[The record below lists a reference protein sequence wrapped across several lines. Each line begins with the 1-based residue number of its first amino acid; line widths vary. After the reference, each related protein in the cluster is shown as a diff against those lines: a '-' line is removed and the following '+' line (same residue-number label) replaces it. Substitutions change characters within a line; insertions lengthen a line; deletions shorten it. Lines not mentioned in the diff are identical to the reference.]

1 MQFDIDM
8 KSQPVKDACSDI
20 LKKGQRNMRYML
32 KKKYFNDVP
41 ANQVRTTSPLAIMS
55 DEQWKKLVEMWSN
68 PKHKVSFLNI
78 ARKCLLKV
86 NGPPVPLMVA
96 FLQEKCLKA
105 KDSREQVKLQQKTGS
120 RSYIAHCYAVV
131 SYYSDLFHK

>member
-68 PKHKVSFLNI
+68 PKHGILSKY
-78 ARKCLLKV
+78 
-86 NGPPVPLMVA
+86 
-96 FLQEKCLKA
+96 
-105 KDSREQVKLQQKTGS
+105 
-120 RSYIAHCYAVV
+120 RSQM
-131 SYYSDLFHK
+131 FT

>member
-68 PKHKVSFLNI
+68 SKHKVSFLNI

-86 NGPPVPLMVA
+86 NGPPVPPNVQIFIRLFFA
-96 FLQEKCLKA
+96 
-105 KDSREQVKLQQKTGS
+105 GS
-120 RSYIAHCYAVV
+120 LAV
-131 SYYSDLFHK
+131 

>member
-8 KSQPVKDACSDI
+8 KSQLVKDACSDI
-20 LKKGQRNMRYML
+20 LKKGQWNMRYML

-86 NGPPVPLMVA
+86 NGPPVPPNVQIFIRLFFA
-96 FLQEKCLKA
+96 
-105 KDSREQVKLQQKTGS
+105 GS
-120 RSYIAHCYAVV
+120 LAV
-131 SYYSDLFHK
+131 

>member
-1 MQFDIDM
+1 
-8 KSQPVKDACSDI
+8 
-20 LKKGQRNMRYML
+20 MRHML
-32 KKKYFNDVP
+32 SEV
-41 ANQVRTTSPLAIMS
+41 VLTSFAGTSL
-55 DEQWKKLVEMWSN
+55 QWKKLLEMWSN
-68 PKHKVSFLNI
+68 SKHKVSFLNI
-78 ARKCLLKV
+78 TRKCLSKV